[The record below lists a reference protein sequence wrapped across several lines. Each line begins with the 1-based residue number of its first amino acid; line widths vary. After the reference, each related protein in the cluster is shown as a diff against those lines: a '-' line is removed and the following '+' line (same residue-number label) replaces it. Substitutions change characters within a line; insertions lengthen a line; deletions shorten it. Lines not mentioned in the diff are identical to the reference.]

1 MLYRMI
7 GAALVVGTLVGAQVA
22 GTAVAAPVTTHS
34 TNFQGFSLGSVNG
47 QGGWAV
53 SNPQFDQEVV
63 DEQGNPGN
71 RVLRLS
77 NRYTSGSFIDQT
89 FAPRPGGTGMTPADP
104 VNGNPGFF
112 AGETST
118 GATYNRFI
126 GSFDIRSVATGDTDR
141 GARITVSPDNGQGGR
156 QGFLAFQNTA
166 TGVAVETVVY
176 DADGNY
182 TFKPLT
188 TINFGEWARIR
199 YEIDFND
206 GPFNDVARIYINDTL
221 VKTLPSWE
229 SLYSNNAIQA
239 ALHPNGVPVQ
249 TWLFRMNGPAVSN
262 AQGFYIDNVTVMLDK
277 IATAVPEPASL
288 ALLGL
293 GLAGLAFARR
303 RA

>member
-1 MLYRMI
+1 MLHRMI

-34 TNFQGFSLGSVNG
+34 TDFQGFTLGSVNG
-47 QGGWAV
+47 QGGWGV
-53 SNPQFDQEVV
+53 TGPFDQEVV
-63 DEQGNPGN
+63 DLAGN

-77 NRYTSGSFIDQT
+77 NRYTSTSFSDQT

-104 VNGNPGFF
+104 VNGKPSFF

-118 GATYNRFI
+118 GASYNRFI

-141 GARITVSPDNGQGGR
+141 GAFINVSPDNGQGAR
-156 QGFLAFQNTA
+156 QGYVGFRNTA
-166 TGVAVETVVY
+166 TGVEVTTFDLTAGGSFVPET
-176 DADGNY
+176 
-182 TFKPLT
+182 LT
-188 TINFGEWARIR
+188 TINFGEWAKIR
-199 YEIDFND
+199 YEIDFID
-206 GPFNDVARIYINDTL
+206 GPFNDVARIYINDVL
-221 VKTLPSWE
+221 VKTLHSWE
-229 SLYSNNAIQA
+229 SYYPVAQPT
-239 ALHPNGVPVQ
+239 LHPNGVPVQ
-249 TWLFRMNGPAVSN
+249 TWLFRMSGPPVTN

>member
-1 MLYRMI
+1 MI

-34 TNFQGFSLGSVNG
+34 TNFEGFSLGSVNG
-47 QGGWAV
+47 QGGWGV
-53 SNPQFDQEVV
+53 SNPLFDQEVV
-63 DEQGNPGN
+63 VEPGNPGN

-77 NRYTSGSFIDQT
+77 NRYTSGSFSDQT

-141 GARITVSPDNGQGGR
+141 GARITASPDNGQGAR
-156 QGFLAFQNTA
+156 QGIVVFENTE
-166 TGVAVETVVY
+166 TGVAVRTFEY
-176 DADGNY
+176 DAGGNLIGPE
-182 TFKPLT
+182 TLT
-188 TINFGEWARIR
+188 TINFGVWAKIR
-199 YEIDFND
+199 YEIDFID
-206 GPFNDVARIYINDTL
+206 GPFNDVARIYIDNVL

-229 SLYSNNAIQA
+229 SYYPVAQPT
-239 ALHPNGVPVQ
+239 LHPNGVPVQ
-249 TWLFRMNGPAVSN
+249 TWLFRMNPPAARN

>member
-34 TNFQGFSLGSVNG
+34 TNFEGFSLGSVHN
-47 QGGWAV
+47 QGGWGV
-53 SNPQFDQEVV
+53 TGPFDQEVV
-63 DEQGNPGN
+63 DLAGN

-77 NRYTSGSFIDQT
+77 NRVTSTTFGNQP

-104 VNGNPGFF
+104 VNGNPSFF

-118 GATYNRFI
+118 GASYNRFI

-141 GARITVSPDNGQGGR
+141 GARITASPDNGQGAR
-156 QGFLAFQNTA
+156 QGFVAFENTA
-166 TGVAVETVVY
+166 TGVAVMTFDVDAGGNFVGPET
-176 DADGNY
+176 
-182 TFKPLT
+182 LT
-188 TINFGEWARIR
+188 TINFGVWAKIR
-199 YEIDFND
+199 YEIDFID
-206 GPFNDVARIYINDTL
+206 GPFNDVARIYIDNVL
-221 VKTLPSWE
+221 VKTLHSWE
-229 SLYSNNAIQA
+229 SYYPVAQPT
-239 ALHPNGVPVQ
+239 LHPKGVPVQ
-249 TWLFRMNGPAVSN
+249 TWLFRMSGTPVPN
-262 AQGFYIDNVTVMLDK
+262 AQGFYIDNVTVMLDN